1 MLARVRIRPKLL
13 RFPVPRD
20 NKASR
25 EMIMLLADK
34 QSPGYDT
41 PNMWG
46 AGHAVQTVIP
56 GVTARL
62 VDDKQV

>member
-1 MLARVRIRPKLL
+1 
-13 RFPVPRD
+13 
-20 NKASR
+20 
-25 EMIMLLADK
+25 MLLADK